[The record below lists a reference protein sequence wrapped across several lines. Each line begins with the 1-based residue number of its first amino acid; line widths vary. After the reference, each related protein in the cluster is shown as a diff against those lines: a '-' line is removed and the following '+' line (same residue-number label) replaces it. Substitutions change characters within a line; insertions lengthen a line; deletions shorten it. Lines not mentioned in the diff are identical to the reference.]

1 MHDRKIRPVV
11 GDLKY
16 TLQTVEGIYDI
27 ESLMLEIWSPS
38 SINVSPTAWILL
50 LHVND
55 LVKARK
61 TAYVSTD

>member
-1 MHDRKIRPVV
+1 MRDRKIRPVV

-16 TLQTVEGIYDI
+16 TLQTVEVIYDI
-27 ESLMLEIWSPS
+27 ESLMLKIWSPS

-55 LVKARK
+55 LVKARRM
-61 TAYVSTD
+61 AYVSID